1 MKKRSLLLVDDD
13 RQLLD
18 SMADWLEMK
27 GFAITKAVSRQEA
40 TDQLA
45 QRSFDAV
52 LTDIRLQDG
61 DGFDVLQACQRVPN
75 KPAVILMTG
84 YGTVEMAVEALR
96 AGAFDLLTKPIIDE
110 ELVMSL
116 GRALDQRNVLE
127 ENRRLKAQLDSRFGL
142 ESVVGRDARMLRIF
156 DLIDR
161 IADTKATVLI
171 TGESGT
177 GKSLIARAIHRRSAR
192 RDHAFVEIACGALP
206 ESLLES
212 ELFGHVAGAYTGALG
227 ERIGKFQQSEGGT
240 IFLDEIGTASPNLQ
254 VKLLRVLQEFAFEPV
269 GGTRTVHVDTR
280 VILAT
285 NEDLAKAVQSGRF
298 RQDLFYRVNVINL
311 EIPPLRER
319 VSDIPLL
326 AAHFLKNVA
335 EETRKRVVGFSAEAH
350 AALERYAWPGNVREL
365 QNVVERA
372 VLLSR
377 GELLGIDDLPDS
389 VVASPPSLLDT
400 SDPGALKRALQ
411 VPERQIIL
419 EVLEAH
425 AWNRSATAEFLGIN
439 RTTLYKK
446 MKRLG
451 LDRPA
456 SPAATPSSPTPGGIA
471 PRRS

>member
-40 TDQLA
+40 TDQLV

-350 AALERYAWPGNVREL
+350 AALERYAG
-365 QNVVERA
+365 
-372 VLLSR
+372 
-377 GELLGIDDLPDS
+377 
-389 VVASPPSLLDT
+389 
-400 SDPGALKRALQ
+400 
-411 VPERQIIL
+411 PEM
-419 EVLEAH
+419 
-425 AWNRSATAEFLGIN
+425 SAN
-439 RTTLYKK
+439 CR
-446 MKRLG
+446 M
-451 LDRPA
+451 
-456 SPAATPSSPTPGGIA
+456 SSSGPCC
-471 PRRS
+471 